1 MLTILFLILKSK
13 ENINYFNYRLFI
25 FLLGLS
31 IIISS
36 EISLRFIKNN
46 IFENLKIF
54 SIPILSLITIYTII
68 YLALNS
74 FKEKK

>member
-25 FLLGLS
+25 FLLGLA

-36 EISLRFIKNN
+36 EVSLRFVKNN

-74 FKEKK
+74 FEEKK